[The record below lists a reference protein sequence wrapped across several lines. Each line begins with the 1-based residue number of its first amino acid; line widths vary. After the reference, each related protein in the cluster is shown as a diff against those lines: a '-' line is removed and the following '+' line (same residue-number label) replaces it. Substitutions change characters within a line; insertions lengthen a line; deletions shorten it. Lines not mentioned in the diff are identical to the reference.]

1 MTQPR
6 ALVTGGAGF
15 IGSHAVDKLLQY
27 GYAVRVIDDLRGG
40 RISNL
45 EHVLHR
51 PDVEFSETDIC
62 HVRPGSPDFAEVDVV
77 LHFAGI
83 GDIVPS
89 IDDPETYMHNNLIG
103 TIRTLEAA
111 RSAGVRQ
118 FIYAASSS
126 CYGDEPP
133 TPTTEHAPINLTY
146 PYALSKYQGEQAA
159 FHWAKVYDM
168 SVNSIRIF
176 NAYGTRSR
184 TSGAYGAVFGVFLRQ
199 KLAAE
204 PFTVVGDGEQRR
216 DFVYVADV
224 ADAFVRAGLSDF
236 SGQIWN
242 LGSGNPQSVNRLVE
256 LLHGRTTNIP
266 KRPGEPETTWAD
278 PTKIMHDLGWAPEIT
293 LEEGVAKMLAN
304 IDYWATAPLW
314 NEESIAKA
322 TQNWFSFLE
331 KSSREQE

>member
-1 MTQPR
+1 MTQRR
-6 ALVTGGAGF
+6 AVVTGGAGF
-15 IGSHAVDKLLQY
+15 IGSHAVDKLLEKDFT
-27 GYAVRVIDDLRGG
+27 VRVIDDLRSG
-40 RISNL
+40 RIDNL
-45 EHVLHR
+45 KHVLDR
-51 PDVEFSETDIC
+51 PDVEFFENDIC
-62 HVRPGSPDFAEVDVV
+62 QLPPDSPIFAGTDLV

-89 IDDPETYMHNNLIG
+89 IEHPAQYMRNNVIG
-103 TIRTLEAA
+103 TVCTLEASRNA
-111 RSAGVRQ
+111 EVRQ

-126 CYGDEPP
+126 CYGDNPP
-133 TPTTEHAPINLTY
+133 TPTGEDASLDPAY

-159 FHWAKVYDM
+159 LHWAKVYGM

-199 KLAAE
+199 KLASE

-216 DFVYVADV
+216 DFVYVTDV
-224 ADAFVRAGLSDF
+224 ADAFIRAGLSDF

-242 LGSGNPQSVNRLVE
+242 LGTGNPQSVNRLVE
-256 LLHGRTTNIP
+256 LLQGPAIHIP

-278 PTKIMHDLGWAPEIT
+278 SSKIMNDLGWTQET
-293 LEEGVAKMLAN
+293 SFLEGVTKVLAD
-304 IDYWATAPLW
+304 IDYWANAPLW

-322 TQNWFSFLE
+322 TRTWFSLLD
-331 KSSREQE
+331 KSSQEEQ